1 MYWNKPKKRSTKK
14 YERALK
20 NYYKALFEFTFGNN
34 TYGIPNRKNTRKRFL
49 KATTTWTL
57 INQNFRCRNCNSPL
71 DFPEFDHIN
80 DDRSNNLYWNCQA
93 LCPNCHAKKT
103 RKRSV

>member
-1 MYWNKPKKRSTKK
+1 MKELQKNKP
-14 YERALK
+14 
-20 NYYKALFEFTFGNN
+20 
-34 TYGIPNRKNTRKRFL
+34 RKRFS
-49 KATTTWTL
+49 KATKTWTL
-57 INQNFRCRNCNSPL
+57 IIQNFRCRNCNSSL

-103 RKRSV
+103 RKKD